1 MWVGVVKHNRWLA
14 YHPWG
19 NYQLE
24 QCMKNKE
31 LTDIILEAITEH
43 GCVTTTQVADLLKV
57 NSATAAGRLTYLR
70 SQGRIVGKRANWAF
84 RLEDLKVKPKQHI
97 VNQSFTELSNIFYNI
112 VRMGA
117 TNEKNQ
123 HS

>member
-1 MWVGVVKHNRWLA
+1 MSAK
-14 YHPWG
+14 
-19 NYQLE
+19 Q
-24 QCMKNKE
+24 NKE
-31 LTDIILEAITEH
+31 LTDMILDAITEH
-43 GCVTTTQVADLLKV
+43 GCVTTSQIADLLKV

-97 VNQSFTELSNIFYNI
+97 VNQSFNELSNIFYNI

-117 TNEKNQ
+117 TNENTK

>member
-1 MWVGVVKHNRWLA
+1 MGELSIGAMYEKLSYKGALMPAR
-14 YHPWG
+14 
-19 NYQLE
+19 Q
-24 QCMKNKE
+24 NKE
-31 LTDIILEAITEH
+31 LTDIILDAITEH
-43 GCVTTTQVADLLKV
+43 GCVTTSQIADLLKV
-57 NSATAAGRLTYLR
+57 SPATAAGRLTYLR
-70 SQGRIVGKRANWAF
+70 SQGRIVGKRATWAF

>member
-1 MWVGVVKHNRWLA
+1 MPAR
-14 YHPWG
+14 
-19 NYQLE
+19 Q
-24 QCMKNKE
+24 NKE
-31 LTDIILEAITEH
+31 LTDMILDAIAQN
-43 GCVTTTQVADLLKV
+43 GCVTTAQIADLLKV
-57 NSATAAGRLTYLR
+57 NAATAAGRLTYLR
-70 SQGRIVGKRANWAF
+70 AQGRIVGKRATWAF
-84 RLEDLKVKPKQHI
+84 RLEDLKVKPKEHI

>member
-1 MWVGVVKHNRWLA
+1 MPAR
-14 YHPWG
+14 
-19 NYQLE
+19 Q
-24 QCMKNKE
+24 NKE
-31 LTDIILEAITEH
+31 LTDMILDAIAQN
-43 GCVTTTQVADLLKV
+43 GCVTTTQIADLLKV
-57 NSATAAGRLTYLR
+57 NAATAAGRLTYLR

-84 RLEDLKVKPKQHI
+84 RLEDLNVKPKQRI